1 MHLRCISKYFV
12 YGILHTIQG
21 KVEFSYISNIHTGS
35 PEFTP
40 VEKAT
45 PEFTPVEKATP
56 ENTPVE
62 NYHTGVHSGEN
73 FKVDRITE
81 GGGYYDV

>member
-21 KVEFSYISNIHTGS
+21 KVEFAYIGNIHTGS
-35 PEFTP
+35 PE
-40 VEKAT
+40 EKAT

-81 GGGYYDV
+81 GGGI